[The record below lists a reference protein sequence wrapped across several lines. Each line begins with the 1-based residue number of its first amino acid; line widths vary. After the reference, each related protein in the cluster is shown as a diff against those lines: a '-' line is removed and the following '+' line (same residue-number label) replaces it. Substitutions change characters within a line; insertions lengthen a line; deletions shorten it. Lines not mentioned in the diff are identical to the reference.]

1 MKHPPTPV
9 RALAFAL
16 DQETL
21 SSRHGLSLSALA
33 RRSNLAVETVRKQQ
47 RVHTYAAAKV
57 PTIDLEKAARIAAV
71 LDKPVGELFCHPN
84 GDPIGG
90 AL

>member
-1 MKHPPTPV
+1 MKTPPTPV
-9 RALAFAL
+9 RAYAFAL

-21 SSRHGLSLSALA
+21 TARYRLSGSTLA

-47 RVHTYAAAKV
+47 RVHEYPAAKV
-57 PTIDLEKAARIAAV
+57 PTIDLEKARRIADV
-71 LDKPVGELFCHPN
+71 LKVSVVDLFCHPN

-90 AL
+90 DL

>member
-1 MKHPPTPV
+1 MKTPPTPV
-9 RALAFAL
+9 RAIAFAL
-16 DQETL
+16 DQDTL

-47 RVHTYAAAKV
+47 RVHTYPDHKV
-57 PTIDLEKAARIAAV
+57 PTDLEKAERIAAV
-71 LDKPVGELFCHPN
+71 LERPVGDLFCHPN

>member
-16 DQETL
+16 DPDML

-33 RRSNLAVETVRKQQ
+33 RRSGLAVETVRKQQ
-47 RVHTYAAAKV
+47 RVHTYPPAAV
-57 PTIDLEKAARIAAV
+57 PTIDLEKATRIADV
-71 LDKPVGELFCHPN
+71 LGKPVGALFCHPN

>member
-16 DQETL
+16 DQDMLTK
-21 SSRHGLSLSALA
+21 RYGLSLSELA
-33 RRSNLAVETVRKQQ
+33 RRSGLAVETVRKQQ
-47 RVHTYAAAKV
+47 RVHTYPAAKV
-57 PTIDLEKAARIAAV
+57 PTIDLEKATRIADV
-71 LDKPVGELFCHPN
+71 LDLPVSDLFCHPN

-90 AL
+90 VL